1 MDRRGNGPSDG
12 SRSLTRLLLDTHAFL
27 WAIAEPKKLS
37 SKARNAITKL
47 ENSLYVSPIT
57 AYELSYKH
65 QQGKLPS
72 GTAMV
77 TSFARQV
84 AHLYASELPICAPH
98 TLAAGQLDWEHKDPF
113 DRILAA
119 QAMVEGLTLVTAN
132 EDLQAFEPVAT
143 LW

>member
-1 MDRRGNGPSDG
+1 M
-12 SRSLTRLLLDTHAFL
+12 TRLLLDTHVFL
-27 WAIAEPKKLS
+27 WAIAEPKRLS
-37 SKARNAITKL
+37 SKARNAISKL
-47 ENSLYVSPIT
+47 DNQVYVSPVT

-65 QQGKLPS
+65 RQGKLPS
-72 GTAMV
+72 GAAIV

-84 AHLYASELPICAPH
+84 AHLYASELSISTPH
-98 TLAAGQLDWEHKDPF
+98 TLAAGQLEWQHRDPF

-119 QAMVEGLTLVTAN
+119 QAMVEGLTLVTAD

>member
-1 MDRRGNGPSDG
+1 MIQ
-12 SRSLTRLLLDTHAFL
+12 LLLDTHVFL
-27 WAIAEPKKLS
+27 WSISEPKRLS
-37 SKARNAITKL
+37 SKARNAISKL
-47 ENSLYVSPIT
+47 ENQVYVSPVT

-65 QQGKLPS
+65 RQGKLPS
-72 GTAMV
+72 GAAIV

-84 AHLYASELPICAPH
+84 AHLYASELPISAPH

-119 QAMVEGLTLVTAN
+119 QAMVEGFTLVTAD
-132 EDLQAFEPVAT
+132 EDLQAFDPVPT

>member
-1 MDRRGNGPSDG
+1 M
-12 SRSLTRLLLDTHAFL
+12 TQLLLDTHVFL
-27 WAIAEPKKLS
+27 WSISEPKRLS
-37 SKARNAITKL
+37 SKARSAITKL
-47 ENSLYVSPIT
+47 ENQVYVSPVT

-65 QQGKLPS
+65 RQGKLPS
-72 GTAMV
+72 GTAIV

-84 AHLYASELPICAPH
+84 AHLYASELPVSAPH

-119 QAMVEGLTLVTAN
+119 QAMVEGLTLVTADEN
-132 EDLQAFEPVAT
+132 LQAFEPVTT